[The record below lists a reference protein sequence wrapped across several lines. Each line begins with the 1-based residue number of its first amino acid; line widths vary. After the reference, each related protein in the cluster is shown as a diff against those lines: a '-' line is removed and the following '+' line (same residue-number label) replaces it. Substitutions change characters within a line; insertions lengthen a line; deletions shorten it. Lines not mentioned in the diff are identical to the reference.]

1 MVDKIAIYLARVGEI
16 YYFDV
21 NNIDSEVINNV
32 VSEVEKIL
40 FKNKNINNV
49 FGRERKSKLNKG
61 IFVICILVSLFI
73 VGVLGYK
80 IGQEIKENKNFVE
93 RFIQKFDSFVNK

>member
-1 MVDKIAIYLARVGEI
+1 MFNNSIGNKMVDKIAIYLARVGEI

-40 FKNKNINNV
+40 FKNQNINNV
-49 FGRERKSKLNKG
+49 F
-61 IFVICILVSLFI
+61 
-73 VGVLGYK
+73 
-80 IGQEIKENKNFVE
+80 
-93 RFIQKFDSFVNK
+93 DM